1 MPPKKKGAR
10 GRFRNGSSLAS
21 SALQGAGSSTRR
33 SAALLASAS
42 GSSSGNT
49 TPRASGRNTQNSKGN
64 RGCARKLP
72 TKKTPNSKP
81 TNGRGRGRT
90 SKKDSSQLQSPPS
103 YKAENGEVYK
113 RGGKKISP
121 SYHTCVYIMLIGM
134 ILNRSSIC
142 VYT

>member
-42 GSSSGNT
+42 GNSSSNSNST

-90 SKKDSSQLQSPPS
+90 NKKDSSQLQSPPS

-113 RGGKKISP
+113 RGGKKVSVSLTTHAYNI
-121 SYHTCVYIMLIGM
+121 
-134 ILNRSSIC
+134 ILC
-142 VYT
+142 